1 MDTNAEAFI
10 NHEWTRM
17 KWRFGT
23 TNEHEWT
30 RMNVARAFQPE
41 ICPRRP
47 DCLEIDAAGRWGW
60 GRLVSREDAKE
71 NANGR
76 GDGSDV
82 LSGSP
87 FHFLESTFYGM
98 DAMTP
103 SPPTPLPRFTGARGG
118 LPQ

>member
-1 MDTNAEAFI
+1 
-10 NHEWTRM
+10 
-17 KWRFGT
+17 
-23 TNEHEWT
+23 
-30 RMNVARAFQPE
+30 MNVARAFQPE
-41 ICPRRP
+41 FCPRRL
-47 DCLEIDAAGRWGW
+47 DCLGIAAAGRG
-60 GRLVSREDAKE
+60 GRLLVSHEDAKR

-76 GDGSDV
+76 GDGGDV

-98 DAMTP
+98 DAMAP